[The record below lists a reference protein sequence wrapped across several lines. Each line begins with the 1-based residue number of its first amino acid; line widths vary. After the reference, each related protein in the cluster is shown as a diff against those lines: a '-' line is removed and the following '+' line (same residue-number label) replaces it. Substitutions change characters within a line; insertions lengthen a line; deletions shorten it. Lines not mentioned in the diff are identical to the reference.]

1 MKSSSFSN
9 RTTLR
14 KIKDRNTHRVTLP
27 HSSASSK
34 QDFLP
39 KNVQSKVSIDLLIS
53 IQSYKSIEVIICDV
67 LLVLMYNVRMSK

>member
-1 MKSSSFSN
+1 MERSSFSN
-9 RTTLR
+9 RTKLR

-39 KNVQSKVSIDLLIS
+39 KNFQSKVSIDLLIS
-53 IQSYKSIEVIICDV
+53 IHC
-67 LLVLMYNVRMSK
+67 R

>member
-39 KNVQSKVSIDLLIS
+39 KNVQSKVSIDLLILIHS
-53 IQSYKSIEVIICDV
+53 KKSKRCTNLFE
-67 LLVLMYNVRMSK
+67 LMYNVHM